1 MKWADLSLSKKLML
15 PIGGVGL
22 LLILL
27 SIMQISTMDEL
38 SSDFAHINEQYIP
51 GIELV
56 LNADRDLYQAQIAE
70 RSIALG
76 IGSPD
81 FQKMHSENLNQVKK
95 RVSKITQMDVTSS
108 AHDQANKFLKQY
120 SVWRPKSENLV
131 DGVMDGGMSI
141 SQATQLSSG
150 ELDKEFE
157 RMRDTLDALGE
168 LLGEEA
174 ARLQA
179 ATSELKNRAMT
190 QVVVLVLIAVAITAA
205 IAVYFPRLIIG
216 PVNEITGVLNELSSG
231 KGDLTK
237 RMPHLGED
245 EIGKMAHSF
254 NRFMKGLRTLIE
266 NIQHVA
272 GEVRGAS
279 EHLKEGA
286 ADSQYISE
294 QYASSMT
301 IVSTANHEMGLA
313 IQEVSLNTQQVS
325 EEAKSSDQAAKTVST
340 QFQKAMAEI
349 QDLAHNVTS
358 SGEVIKEL
366 VEETTNIESML
377 DVIKGIAEQTNLL
390 ALNAAI
396 EAARAG
402 EQGRGFAVVADEVRT
417 LASKTQQSTEDINQ
431 MIEKLRGG
439 VNRAVQS
446 MKEGQEKAD
455 RTVDFAQQSE
465 GSIQQISTSLVSITD
480 RILQVASAIEQQTS
494 VIDEINSNLEG
505 VNELSKNGMNS
516 AKVIGESVGNL
527 NDQASQLNS
536 QTSSFK
542 VS

>member
-1 MKWADLSLSKKLML
+1 MWSDLSLSKKLML

-27 SIMQISTMDEL
+27 SIMQISTMEEL
-38 SSDFAHINEQYIP
+38 SSEFAHINEQYIP

-76 IGSPD
+76 IGND
-81 FQKMHSENLNQVKK
+81 AFKKMHRENLDQVKK
-95 RVSKITQMDVTSS
+95 RVSEITVMDVTTS
-108 AHDQANKFLKQY
+108 AHEYADKFLKQY
-120 SVWRPKSENLV
+120 GVWRPKSESLV
-131 DGVMDGGMSI
+131 ESVFDGSLSI
-141 SQATQLSSG
+141 ANATSQSAG
-150 ELDKEFE
+150 ALDKEFE
-157 RMRDTLDALGE
+157 AMRDTLDVLGE
-168 LLGEEA
+168 TLGEEA
-174 ARLQA
+174 AKLQA
-179 ATSELKNRAMT
+179 ATIDLKNQAMT
-190 QVVVLVLIAVAITAA
+190 QVIVMVLIAVAITAA
-205 IAVYFPRLIIG
+205 IAIYFPKLIVG
-216 PVNEITGVLNELSSG
+216 PVNELTSVLNELSSG
-231 KGDLTK
+231 RGDLTK
-237 RMPHLGED
+237 RMPKMGQD
-245 EIGKMAHSF
+245 EIGKMAYSF
-254 NRFMKGLRTLIE
+254 NRFMKGLRSLIE
-266 NIQHVA
+266 NIQGVA
-272 GEVRGAS
+272 SEVRGAS

-286 ADSQYISE
+286 MDSQNISE

-301 IVSTANHEMGLA
+301 VVSTANHEMGLA

-325 EEAKSSDQAAKTVST
+325 EEAKSSDQAAKTVSS
-340 QFQKAMAEI
+340 QFKKAMAEI
-349 QDLAHNVTS
+349 QELASSVNS

-366 VEETTNIESML
+366 VDETTNIESML

-431 MIEKLRGG
+431 MIEKLRSG

-446 MKEGQEKAD
+446 MKEGREKAD
-455 RTVDFAQQSE
+455 RTVEYAQQSE
-465 GSIQQISTSLVSITD
+465 GSIQQISSSLVSITD
-480 RILQVASAIEQQTS
+480 RILQVASAIEEQTS

-505 VNELSKNGMNS
+505 VNELSKSGMDS

-527 NDQASQLNS
+527 NNQASKLNN

>member
-1 MKWADLSLSKKLML
+1 M
-15 PIGGVGL
+15 
-22 LLILL
+22 
-27 SIMQISTMDEL
+27 
-38 SSDFAHINEQYIP
+38 
-51 GIELV
+51 
-56 LNADRDLYQAQIAE
+56 NADRDLYQAQIAE

-76 IGSPD
+76 IGND
-81 FQKMHSENLNQVKK
+81 TFAKMHSENLDQVQS
-95 RVSKITQMDVTSS
+95 RVSKITQLDVIGA
-108 AHDQANKFLKQY
+108 AHDQAKRFIKQFK
-120 SVWRPKSENLV
+120 VWRPKSESMV
-131 DGVMDGGMSI
+131 SGVLGGAMSI
-141 SQATQLSSG
+141 SEATTLSTG
-150 ELDKEFE
+150 ALDKEFE
-157 RMRDTLDALGE
+157 SMRDTLDKLGE

-174 ARLQA
+174 GRLQS
-179 ATSELKNRAMT
+179 ATQVVKNQAMT
-190 QVVVLVLIAVAITAA
+190 QVVVLVLIAVVITAA

-216 PVNEITGVLNELSSG
+216 PVNELTDVLNELSTG

-237 RMPHLGED
+237 RMPRMGDD

-254 NRFMKGLRTLIE
+254 NRFMSGLRNLIQ
-266 NIQHVA
+266 NIHHVA
-272 GEVRGAS
+272 GEVRSAS

-286 ADSQYISE
+286 TDSRSISE
-294 QYASSMT
+294 KYAQSMSM
-301 IVSTANHEMGLA
+301 VSTANHEMGLA

-325 EEAKSSDQAAKTVST
+325 EEAKASDTAAKNVSV
-340 QFQKAMAEI
+340 QFQNAMKEI
-349 QDLAHNVTS
+349 QELAQNVNN
-358 SGEVIKEL
+358 SGEVIEEL

-446 MKEGQEKAD
+446 MKVGQEKAES
-455 RTVDFAQQSE
+455 TVNYARQSE
-465 GSIQQISTSLVSITD
+465 QSIQTISTSLVSITD

-494 VIDEINSNLEG
+494 VIDEINTNLEG
-505 VNELSKNGMNS
+505 VKELSHSGMNS
-516 AKVIGESVGNL
+516 AQVIGESVEGL
-527 NDQASQLNS
+527 SHQATQLNQ

>member
-1 MKWADLSLSKKLML
+1 MKWANLSLSKKLMF
-15 PIGGVGL
+15 PIAGVGL

-27 SIMQISTMDEL
+27 SFVLISTMDRL

-51 GIELV
+51 SIEFV

-76 IGSPD
+76 ISND
-81 FQKMHSENLNQVKK
+81 AFEKMHSENLDQVKR
-95 RVSKITQMDVTSS
+95 RVSQITEMNVAAS
-108 AHDQANKFLKQY
+108 AHEYAKKFLKQF
-120 SVWRPKSENLV
+120 SIWRPKSERLV
-131 DGVMDGGMSI
+131 AGVVNGSISVQSAGGMSTG
-141 SQATQLSSG
+141 Q
-150 ELDKEFE
+150 LDKEFE
-157 RMRDTLDALGE
+157 SMRDTLDKLGE
-168 LLGEEA
+168 NLGEEA
-174 ARLQA
+174 AKLQA
-179 ATSELKNRAMT
+179 ATVDLKNGAMT
-190 QVVVLVLIAVAITAA
+190 QVIVMVIIAVAITAA
-205 IAVYFPRLIIG
+205 IAIYFPRLIVG
-216 PVNEITGVLNELSSG
+216 PVNELTSVLEELSTG

-237 RMPHLGED
+237 RMPRMGED

-254 NRFMKGLRTLIE
+254 NRFMKGLRTLIQS
-266 NIQHVA
+266 IQGVA

-286 ADSQYISE
+286 GDSQSISE
-294 QYASSMT
+294 QYAQSMT
-301 IVSTANHEMGLA
+301 VVSTANHEMGLA

-325 EEAKSSDQAAKTVST
+325 EEAKASDKAAKAVSS
-340 QFQKAMAEI
+340 QFKKAVTEI
-349 QDLAHNVTS
+349 QDLAANVTS
-358 SGEVIKEL
+358 SGEVIGEL
-366 VEETTNIESML
+366 VEETKNIESML

-446 MKEGQEKAD
+446 MQSGQEKAD
-455 RTVDFAQQSE
+455 RTVEYAQASE
-465 GSIQQISTSLVSITD
+465 GSIQEISSSLMSITD
-480 RILQVASAIEQQTS
+480 RILQVASAVEEQTS
-494 VIDEINSNLEG
+494 VIDEINNNLEG
-505 VNELSKNGMNS
+505 VNELSKNGMS
-516 AKVIGESVGNL
+516 AAKMIGSSVEGL
-527 NDQASQLNS
+527 NGQAAQLSQ